1 MSRLNLLLLLVL
13 IISSLFLI
21 RSAYD
26 ARRLFAD
33 IHKAEVEAM
42 RLDGEYKRLEAERQ
56 AQATSLRVERTAR
69 EKLQM
74 RTVTPAVTMYVVDPA
89 AADAAGLVVPMPA
102 PAASAAV
109 YTPTLAASAVAPG
122 GFAAAPRGGEA
133 TRERPV
139 VASGA
144 SR

>member
-74 RTVTPAVTMYVVDPA
+74 GTVTPAVTMYVVDPA
-89 AADAAGLVVPMPA
+89 AANAAGIVSPE
-102 PAASAAV
+102 ASAAV
-109 YTPTLAASAVAPG
+109 FTPPVAASTVPPG
-122 GFAAAPRGGEA
+122 GSVAAPRGGEA

>member
-13 IISSLFLI
+13 IVSSLFLI

-89 AADAAGLVVPMPA
+89 AANAAGAVA

-109 YTPTLAASAVAPG
+109 FTPPAAASTVPPG
-122 GFAAAPRGGEA
+122 GFAAAPPGGEA

>member
-13 IISSLFLI
+13 IVSSLFLI

-26 ARRLFAD
+26 ARRLFAE

-89 AADAAGLVVPMPA
+89 ASAAAAGVTGATTV

-109 YTPTLAASAVAPG
+109 LTLPSGA
-122 GFAAAPRGGEA
+122 
-133 TRERPV
+133 
-139 VASGA
+139 ASGA

>member
-89 AADAAGLVVPMPA
+89 AANAAGIVS
-102 PAASAAV
+102 PAAASAV
-109 YTPTLAASAVAPG
+109 YTPAMS
-122 GFAAAPRGGEA
+122 
-133 TRERPV
+133 
-139 VASGA
+139 ASGA

>member
-1 MSRLNLLLLLVL
+1 VSRLNLLLLLAL
-13 IISSLFLI
+13 IVSSLFLI

-89 AADAAGLVVPMPA
+89 AANAAA

-109 YTPTLAASAVAPG
+109 FTPPVAASTVPPG
-122 GFAAAPRGGEA
+122 GFAAAPPGGEA
-133 TRERPV
+133 TRERPI

>member
-13 IISSLFLI
+13 VISSLFLI

-26 ARRLFAD
+26 ARRLFAE

-89 AADAAGLVVPMPA
+89 AANAAANAAGIA
-102 PAASAAV
+102 SPAAASAV
-109 YTPTLAASAVAPG
+109 YTPAMA
-122 GFAAAPRGGEA
+122 
-133 TRERPV
+133 
-139 VASGA
+139 ASGA